1 MSGDRVVALTGATGF
16 LGPHLVAALA
26 RDGARVRMLARRP
39 ANLEHWARH
48 ELWRGVAL
56 DVVPGHLEDMRAL
69 ERLTTGADA
78 VVHAAGAI
86 KARDRAAF
94 LRTNGDGTR
103 AVAEASRRCAPDA
116 RFVAV
121 SSLAAREPQLSDY
134 AASKRAGEAAALAA
148 YGDAPD
154 RLVIVR
160 PPAIYGP
167 GDRETLAIF
176 KAASRAVV
184 PVFGSGRAAII
195 HVADAAAAI
204 ARLAL
209 GAGEAGRYSLSD
221 TNPGGYGL
229 AELLSEAGRAVGR
242 TPRFVR
248 IPDGI
253 LLAAGTASAWWGR
266 LGGQAPIFT
275 AGKAREMLHPD
286 WSVAAADALPA
297 GIYQAKIGISEGF
310 RQTVAWYRAA
320 GWLA

>member
-1 MSGDRVVALTGATGF
+1 MSSDRVVALTGATGF
-16 LGPHLVAALA
+16 LGAHLVAALA
-26 RDGARVRMLARRP
+26 RDGARIRILARRP
-39 ANLEHWARH
+39 ASH
-48 ELWRGVAL
+48 ELWNGIAL
-56 DVVPGHLEDMRAL
+56 DVVPGSLEDVHAL
-69 ERLTTGADA
+69 ERLTTGVDA

-86 KARDRAAF
+86 KALDRAAF
-94 LRTNGDGTR
+94 LRTNGDGT
-103 AVAEASRRCAPDA
+103 AAIAAAARRSAPDA

-148 YGDAPD
+148 YGDARD

-184 PVFGSGRAAII
+184 PIFGSGRAAIV

-209 GAGEAGRYSLSD
+209 GAGEAGLYSLAD
-221 TNPGGYGL
+221 TNPAGYGL
-229 AELLSEAGRAVGR
+229 TELLSEAARAVGR
-242 TPRFVR
+242 SPRFVR

-266 LGGQAPIFT
+266 LSGKAPIFT
-275 AGKAREMLHPD
+275 VGKAREMLHAD
-286 WSVAAADALPA
+286 WSVSPTEALPTKV
-297 GIYQAKIGISEGF
+297 YQAKIGISEGF

-320 GWLA
+320 GWLS